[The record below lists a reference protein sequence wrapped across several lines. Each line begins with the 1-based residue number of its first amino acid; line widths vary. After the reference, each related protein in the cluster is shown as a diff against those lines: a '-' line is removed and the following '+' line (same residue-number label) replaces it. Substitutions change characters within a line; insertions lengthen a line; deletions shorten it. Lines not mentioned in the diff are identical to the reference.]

1 MGLNVKELLLSIPL
15 LVFILWVFAAP
26 IPQQRIQR
34 VCQPINW
41 VGNIATSSTALAT
54 DGHTHTA
61 VKWSDKLSY
70 SCQYMVWRLFY
81 QEEYNKAVKEGR
93 VVAVPAGEPKPV
105 AGTQV
110 VSPPD
115 QLPPANPQEVTK
127 PAEPTK
133 EGAATPQEPAP
144 APAEE
149 KPTQKDTD

>member
-26 IPQQRIQR
+26 IPQQRIER
-34 VCQPINW
+34 VCKPINW

-93 VVAVPAGEPKPV
+93 VVVMPNGAPKPV
-105 AGTQV
+105 DGTQV
-110 VSPPD
+110 IT
-115 QLPPANPQEVTK
+115 PPAQEPSSNPQDVTK
-127 PAEPTK
+127 PAEPAK
-133 EGAATPQEPAP
+133 EGAAPQQEQTPEPAKQ
-144 APAEE
+144 AAE
-149 KPTQKDTD
+149 KKDTN